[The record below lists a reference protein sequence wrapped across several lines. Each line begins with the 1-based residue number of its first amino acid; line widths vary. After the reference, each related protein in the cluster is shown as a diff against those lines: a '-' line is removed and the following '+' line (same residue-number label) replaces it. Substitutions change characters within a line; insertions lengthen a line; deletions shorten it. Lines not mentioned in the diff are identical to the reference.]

1 MKKLF
6 TFLASI
12 TLSVVLLAQ
21 APESFSYQTVIRD
34 ANWAVLGNQS
44 VGIKISIIEGQPNGV
59 AIYEETHQSQT
70 SQIGLVNLAVGGG
83 TVVSGTFSSIDW
95 GVNSY
100 FIQVAV
106 DVTGGTNYVEMGTT
120 QLRSV
125 PYALYAKTSGT
136 PGATGPQGPQGP
148 QGLPGDTGAVG
159 PQGPQGLTGATGPQG
174 IQGLTGATGPQ
185 GPQGLTGAT
194 GPQGPQGLPGQDGVD
209 GNDGAVGPQGP
220 QGIQGLTGATGATGP
235 QGPQGLPG
243 QDGVDGNDGAV
254 GPQGPQG
261 IQGLTGAT
269 GATGP
274 QGPQGLPGQDG
285 VDGNDGA
292 VGPQGPQGIQGLTG
306 ATGATGPQGPQGLPG
321 QDGVDGIDAVVDY
334 DSLANIVANDTV
346 FLANV
351 GGSANNFQLECV
363 DMGVSIMCPGLGI
376 DPNTPLSSPNNF
388 NYDMSGDINLN
399 ASNYMTLP
407 HWRKFKVVG
416 LNGLLLAGG
425 QLMFKHK
432 YRTID
437 ASNNSSTQYPEFYFL
452 TPEIIN
458 GSVYFY
464 MYENYTWSST
474 SCASASNILLSIPT
488 AHSLQVS
495 VDGSWRSYRN
505 AFEIYYETSNGFKP
519 TGIIF
524 DR

>member
-83 TVVSGTFSSIDW
+83 TVVNGTFSSIDW

-185 GPQGLTGAT
+185 GPQGL
-194 GPQGPQGLPGQDGVD
+194 
-209 GNDGAVGPQGP
+209 
-220 QGIQGLTGATGATGP
+220 TGATGP